1 MRQKCLVTLKVRVA
15 DAEKT
20 KLKQREERTSSKE

>member
-1 MRQKCLVTLKVRVA
+1 MRQKCLVTLKVRVP

-20 KLKQREERTSSKE
+20 KLKQRKERTSSKE